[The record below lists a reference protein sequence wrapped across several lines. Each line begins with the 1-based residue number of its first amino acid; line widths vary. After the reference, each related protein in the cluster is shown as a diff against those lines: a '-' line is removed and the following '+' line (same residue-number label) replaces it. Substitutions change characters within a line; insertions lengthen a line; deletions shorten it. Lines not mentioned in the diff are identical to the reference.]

1 MPEIINRLIAGFQNF
16 RATHIDGSSSDFERL
31 VREGQAPQV
40 LVVACSDSRNDPAI
54 LTESAP
60 GDLFVVRNVAA
71 IVPPYIADRNLKG
84 TSSAIEFA
92 VKGLKVRH
100 IIVLGHALCGGVRA
114 LDADNAREEG
124 FEFLTDWVGVAHEAR
139 EAISGALRDVDPEL
153 RRRALEQ
160 ATILISLR
168 NLLTFPWIEAAV
180 RGRTLQLH
188 GWYFDMVRGDLLAHD
203 TQSGLFRP
211 VEALPPSLCTAQAPC
226 APGCICVGRLDFAPL
241 IRTAKLDHDKQ
252 ESARRSALA

>member
-1 MPEIINRLIAGFQNF
+1 MPDVIDRLIDGFRKF
-16 RATHIDGSSSDFERL
+16 RAAHIEGPSSDFERL
-31 VREGQAPQV
+31 VREGQSPQV

-92 VKGLKVRH
+92 VKGIKVRH

-114 LDADNAREEG
+114 LDADNAREQG

-139 EAISGALRDVDPEL
+139 AIIGDALGNVDPEL
-153 RRRALEQ
+153 RRRTLEQ

-180 RGRTLQLH
+180 RARSLRLH
-188 GWYFDMVRGDLLAHD
+188 GWYFDMIKGDLLAHD
-203 TQSGLFRP
+203 IQSGVFRP
-211 VEALPPSLCTAQAPC
+211 VVDQPASLCSTHMPC
-226 APGCICVGRLDFAPL
+226 APGCVCAGRLDLAPL
-241 IRTAKLDHDKQ
+241 VWSAKAAHAARL
-252 ESARRSALA
+252 SAPQSAPV

>member
-1 MPEIINRLIAGFQNF
+1 MTEVIDRLIDGFRKF
-16 RATHIDGSSSDFERL
+16 RAAHIQGSSSDFERL
-31 VREGQAPQV
+31 VREGQSPQV
-40 LVVACSDSRNDPAI
+40 LVIACSDSRNDPAI

-71 IVPPYIADRNLKG
+71 IVPPYIADHNLKG
-84 TSSAIEFA
+84 TSSAVEFA

-114 LDADNAREEG
+114 LDADDAREQG

-139 EAISGALRDVDPEL
+139 VAIGEALNDVAPEL

-168 NLLTFPWIEAAV
+168 NLLTFPWIESAV
-180 RGRTLQLH
+180 RDRRLQLH
-188 GWYFDMVRGDLLAHD
+188 GWYFDMIGGDLLAYD
-203 TQSGLFRP
+203 MFRAEFRSVSDQP
-211 VEALPPSLCTAQAPC
+211 PALCSTPAPC
-226 APGCICVGRLDFAPL
+226 GPGCVCTQRLELGRLIEAV
-241 IRTAKLDHDKQ
+241 RAEQ
-252 ESARRSALA
+252 AGRRSAPI